1 MRRNLL
7 GIIALALLLFGAV
20 TAINGPGG
28 ASAIGVA
35 GSCIKAGLVLGALWL
50 ALPQIQATIARFPR
64 RLLGWFVGKG
74 KTPAPPN
81 QQPSSQQPSNAQPPA
96 APVRRPRRRS
106 NS

>member
-1 MRRNLL
+1 M
-7 GIIALALLLFGAV
+7 ALLLFGAV

-64 RLLGWFVGKG
+64 RLLGWFGGKG
-74 KTPAPPN
+74 KSSAPPG
-81 QQPSSQQPSNAQPPA
+81 QPPSTPRPPA
-96 APVRRPRRRS
+96 APARRPRRRS

>member
-7 GIIALALLLFGAV
+7 GINALVLLLFGAV

-64 RLLGWFVGKG
+64 RVLGWFVGREKSPPPPRQEPS
-74 KTPAPPN
+74 TPR
-81 QQPSSQQPSNAQPPA
+81 PPA

-106 NS
+106 NP

>member
-1 MRRNLL
+1 MRRNAL

-50 ALPQIQATIARFPR
+50 ALPQIQATMARFPR
-64 RLLGWFVGKG
+64 RLFGWFAGKG
-74 KTPAPPN
+74 KAPAPPG
-81 QQPSSQQPSNAQPPA
+81 QQPTAAQRPAAQRPA

>member
-1 MRRNLL
+1 MRRNAL
-7 GIIALALLLFGAV
+7 GIIALTLLLFGAV

-50 ALPQIQATIARFPR
+50 ALPQIQATFSRFPR
-64 RLLGWFVGKG
+64 RLLGWFAGKG
-74 KTPAPPN
+74 KSPAPPA
-81 QQPSSQQPSNAQPPA
+81 QQSSNLQPPA
-96 APVRRPRRRS
+96 APRRRPRRRS